1 MEERLNRVELKNGYI
16 SMIYEHNDDFD
27 VITEQMH
34 DTYIKKNHD
43 YGNSFD
49 KSLDED
55 GLLVAKIRLG
65 DKYNRFSQLL
75 KKDAE
80 VADESIQDTLID
92 LANYAVMTLLW
103 MKNKEDE

>member
-1 MEERLNRVELKNGYI
+1 
-16 SMIYEHNDDFD
+16 
-27 VITEQMH
+27 MH
-34 DTYIKKNHD
+34 DKHFDLDGKNKKLPTTFTRITTEMESLYYRKNSD

-49 KSLDED
+49 KSLEED

-80 VADESIQDTLID
+80 VADESLEDTLID
-92 LANYAVMTLLW
+92 LANYAVMTLMWLR
-103 MKNKEDE
+103 NKEE